1 MTWKILFL
9 IMSVFLLVAIAVYAQ
24 DTDTTDDDVRVEG
37 PSLVSLDIKP
47 SDSFK
52 QVLDAIL
59 VETESE

>member
-1 MTWKILFL
+1 
-9 IMSVFLLVAIAVYAQ
+9 MSVFLLVSIAVYAQ